1 MFAFVVYFETNI
13 IVNNRW
19 VVNIQAIA
27 SKIYT
32 DVTMYID
39 YYWSY
44 VDQLVIHVVVNGQY
58 VYLYSRVVN
67 F

>member
-19 VVNIQAIA
+19 VVQAIA